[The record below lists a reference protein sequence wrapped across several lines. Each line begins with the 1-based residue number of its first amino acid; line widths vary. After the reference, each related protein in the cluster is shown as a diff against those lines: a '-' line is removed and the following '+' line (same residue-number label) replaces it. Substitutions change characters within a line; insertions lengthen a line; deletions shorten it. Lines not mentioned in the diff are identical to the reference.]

1 MRLNGIND
9 RRIDKSYEKSR
20 ETCCSKR
27 INSIVSRL
35 SRVIK
40 FGRTLG
46 KLKILKNEFF
56 VARISDYEKKCGR

>member
-9 RRIDKSYEKSR
+9 RRIDKSYEKPQ

-40 FGRTLG
+40 FGRTLE

-56 VARISDYEKKCGR
+56 VALISDYEKKCGR